1 MKIFLISFVII
12 ECLILVLLTVLK
24 KWTKKAF
31 IIVSAFTV
39 LSCMGLGIASY
50 QSQTISES
58 VDQRGQLYIATRLIE
73 ENYFGESLEALSD
86 VSDDTCLDW
95 NSHIIRA
102 LSYNLNEAYQT
113 AEVYLNFGN
122 DNVLGEQEQ
131 LILDASIENREVG
144 SDERD
149 NITASTLSLIN
160 ATESEMRQWE
170 AEMKVR
176 FMGFHL
182 SDEEK
187 EDLSSDI
194 ALLRLAVSEKRFED
208 AYNAL
213 ASDTEIGVR
222 DTVILSNM
230 YVRNYNHRVMSDTD
244 NEYAQLWNKA
254 AKLQSEL
261 NVASL
266 SLPKEEDNGDSEG
279 DDTDNGIKDEYQLLE
294 AKYSLALTELNQESI
309 KRAINYLNSVD
320 AEYSNYQLGYELQLA
335 RLYFMSNQYDKSKE
349 YIYQIFTSDSLSD
362 SMWLGKE
369 IETFK
374 DAYINYISNPTGN
387 EYSILFDKLMMSL
400 YQSVFD
406 DENFSSFKEFV
417 IAYLREIF
425 GGIVIRRV
433 NISNYPQ
440 ITAEVSVSRSDINV
454 DSNLILLTDTLET
467 IQNFSI
473 ETIEVN
479 DLSLSIVLDISGS
492 MQGNKITDSKN
503 AIRDCVSQLG
513 DDVSASFVTFSN
525 SANLECALTDSK
537 YLIMNLVEATE
548 SDGGGTYI
556 SSGLSTAIDA
566 LRGSSGS
573 RIIILLSDGEDFDE
587 SKALMDGILTEAV
600 ANNISIYTIGL
611 QGCEEE
617 YLQMIATRT
626 GGQFIMVTNVAELDR
641 TYQEI
646 QNAMRNNYLITYSVS
661 DEQNSRSI
669 KIKDTGSYAESRKEY
684 LLSDSAD
691 DSYIYENGLQE
702 AGYYKQIGGTDLGR

>member
-1 MKIFLISFVII
+1 MKIFLILFVII
-12 ECLILVLLTVLK
+12 ECLILILLTVLK
-24 KWTKKAF
+24 KWTKKVF

-39 LSCMGLGIASY
+39 LSCLGLGIASY
-50 QSQTISES
+50 QSQTTSES

-73 ENYFGESLEALSD
+73 EDYLGESLEALSGVTDD
-86 VSDDTCLDW
+86 VCLDL
-95 NSHIIRA
+95 NSRIIRA

-113 AEVYLNFGN
+113 AETYLNSGN
-122 DNVLGEQEQ
+122 NNVLGEQEQ

-149 NITASTLSLIN
+149 NIIVSTLSLIN
-160 ATESEMRQWE
+160 ATESEMQQWE

-187 EDLSSDI
+187 EDLSGDI

-208 AYNAL
+208 AYNTL
-213 ASDTEIGVR
+213 ANDTEIGVR
-222 DTVILSNM
+222 DAVILSNM

-244 NEYAQLWNKA
+244 DEYAQLWNNA

-266 SLPKEEDNGDSEG
+266 SLLKEENNDDSEG
-279 DDTDNGIKDEYQLLE
+279 DDTDNEIKDEYQLLE

-320 AEYSNYQLGYELQLA
+320 AENSEYQLGYELQLA

-374 DAYINYISNPTGN
+374 DAYINYISNSTSN
-387 EYSILFDKLMMSL
+387 EYSILFDKLMMSV

-417 IAYLREIF
+417 MAYLREIF

-433 NISNYPQ
+433 NISNHPQ
-440 ITAEVSVSRSDINV
+440 ITAEISVSRSDINV
-454 DSNLILLTDTLET
+454 DSNSILITDTLET
-467 IQNFSI
+467 IQNFSV

-492 MQGNKITDSKN
+492 MQGNNITDSKN
-503 AIRDCVSQLG
+503 AIRDCISQLG

-537 YLIMNLVEATE
+537 YLIMNLVEATD

-566 LRGSSGS
+566 LSGSSGS
-573 RIIILLSDGEDFDE
+573 RVIILLSDGADFDE
-587 SKALMDGILTEAV
+587 SKALMDGVLTEAI

-646 QNAMRNNYLITYSVS
+646 QNAMMNNYLITYSVS
-661 DEQNSRSI
+661 DEQDSRSI
-669 KIKDTGSYAESRKEY
+669 KIKDTGSYAEARKEY
-684 LLSDSAD
+684 LLSGGAD

>member
-12 ECLILVLLTVLK
+12 ECLILVLLTMLK
-24 KWTKKAF
+24 KWTKKTF
-31 IIVSAFTV
+31 IVVSVFTV
-39 LSCMGLGIASY
+39 LSCFGLGIASY
-50 QSQTISES
+50 QSQITSEF

-73 ENYFGESLEALSD
+73 EDYFGEALEALSD
-86 VSDDTCLDW
+86 VSDDTCLDL
-95 NSHIIRA
+95 NSRIIRA

-113 AEVYLNFGN
+113 AETYLNSRN
-122 DNVLGEQEQ
+122 DNMLGEQEQ
-131 LILDASIENREVG
+131 LILDASIEKREVD

-149 NITASTLSLIN
+149 NITVSTLSLIN

-182 SDEEK
+182 NDEEK
-187 EDLSSDI
+187 KDLSSDI

-208 AYNAL
+208 AYNTL
-213 ASDTEIGVR
+213 ARDAEIGIR
-222 DTVILSNM
+222 DAVILSNM

-244 NEYAQLWNKA
+244 NEYAQLWNNA

-266 SLPKEEDNGDSEG
+266 SLPKEGDNSDSED
-279 DDTDNGIKDEYQLLE
+279 DDTDNEIKDEYQLLE
-294 AKYSLALTELNQESI
+294 AKYSLALIELNQESI
-309 KRAINYLNSVD
+309 KRAINYLDSVD
-320 AEYSNYQLGYELQLA
+320 AENSGYQLGYELQLA

-349 YIYQIFTSDSLSD
+349 YIYQIFTSDLLSD

-374 DAYINYISNPTGN
+374 DAYINYISNSTSN

-417 IAYLREIF
+417 MAYLREIF
-425 GGIVIRRV
+425 GGIVVRRV
-433 NISNYPQ
+433 NIPNYPQ
-440 ITAEVSVSRSDINV
+440 ITAEISVSHSDINV
-454 DSNLILLTDTLET
+454 DSNSILLTDTLEA

-492 MQGNKITDSKN
+492 MQGNNITDSKN
-503 AIRDCVSQLG
+503 AIRNCISQLG

-537 YLIMNLVEATE
+537 YLIMNLVEATD

-566 LRGSSGS
+566 LSGSSGS
-573 RIIILLSDGEDFDE
+573 RVIILLSDGADFDE
-587 SKALMDGILTEAV
+587 SKALMDGVLTEAV
-600 ANNISIYTIGL
+600 TNNVSIYTIGL

-646 QNAMRNNYLITYSVS
+646 QNAMMNNYLITYSVS

-669 KIKDTGSYAESRKEY
+669 KIKDAGSYAEARKEY
-684 LLSDSAD
+684 LLSGGTD
-691 DSYIYENGLQE
+691 DLYIYENGLQE

>member
-39 LSCMGLGIASY
+39 LSCVGLGIASC
-50 QSQTISES
+50 QSQTTSES
-58 VDQRGQLYIATRLIE
+58 VDQRGQLYIATRLVE
-73 ENYFGESLEALSD
+73 EDYFGEALEALSD
-86 VSDDTCLDW
+86 VSDDTCLDL
-95 NSHIIRA
+95 NSRIIRA

-113 AEVYLNFGN
+113 AETYLKSGN

-131 LILDASIENREVG
+131 LILDASIENREVD

-182 SDEEK
+182 NDEEK
-187 EDLSSDI
+187 KDLSSDI

-208 AYNAL
+208 AYNTL
-213 ASDTEIGVR
+213 ANDTEIGIR
-222 DTVILSNM
+222 DAVILSNM
-230 YVRNYNHRVMSDTD
+230 YVRNYNHRVMSDID
-244 NEYAQLWNKA
+244 NEYAQLWNNA

-266 SLPKEEDNGDSEG
+266 SLPEEGDNGDSEY
-279 DDTDNGIKDEYQLLE
+279 DDTDNEIKDEYQLLE
-294 AKYSLALTELNQESI
+294 AKYSLALIELNQESI

-320 AEYSNYQLGYELQLA
+320 AENSEYQLGYELQLA

-374 DAYINYISNPTGN
+374 DAYINYISNSTSN

-406 DENFSSFKEFV
+406 DENFSSFKEFMM
-417 IAYLREIF
+417 AYLREIF

-440 ITAEVSVSRSDINV
+440 ITAEISVSRSDINV
-454 DSNLILLTDTLET
+454 DSNSILLTDTLEA
-467 IQNFSI
+467 IQNFSV
-473 ETIEVN
+473 ETIEVS

-503 AIRDCVSQLG
+503 AIRDCISQLG
-513 DDVSASFVTFSN
+513 DNVSASFVTFSN

-537 YLIMNLVEATE
+537 YLLMNLVEATD
-548 SDGGGTYI
+548 SDGGGTYT
-556 SSGLSTAIDA
+556 SSGLSTAINS
-566 LRGSSGS
+566 LKGSSGS
-573 RIIILLSDGEDFDE
+573 RVIILLSDGEDFDE
-587 SKALMDGILTEAV
+587 SKALMDGVLTEAA

-646 QNAMRNNYLITYSVS
+646 QNAMMNNYLITYSVS
-661 DEQNSRSI
+661 GEQNSRSI
-669 KIKDTGSYAESRKEY
+669 KIKDTGSYAEARKEY
-684 LLSDSAD
+684 LLSGGAD
-691 DSYIYENGLQE
+691 DSHIYENGLQE
-702 AGYYKQIGGTDLGR
+702 AEYYKQIGGTDLGR

>member
-12 ECLILVLLTVLK
+12 ECLILVLLTMLK
-24 KWTKKAF
+24 KWTKKTF
-31 IIVSAFTV
+31 IVVSVFTV
-39 LSCMGLGIASY
+39 LSCFGLGIASY
-50 QSQTISES
+50 QSQITSEF

-73 ENYFGESLEALSD
+73 EDYFGEALEALSD
-86 VSDDTCLDW
+86 VSDDTCLDL
-95 NSHIIRA
+95 NSRIIRA

-113 AEVYLNFGN
+113 AETYLNSRN
-122 DNVLGEQEQ
+122 DNMLGEQEQ
-131 LILDASIENREVG
+131 LILDASIEKREVD

-149 NITASTLSLIN
+149 NITVSTLSLIN

-182 SDEEK
+182 NDEEK
-187 EDLSSDI
+187 KDLSSDI

-208 AYNAL
+208 AYNTL
-213 ASDTEIGVR
+213 ARDAEIGIR
-222 DTVILSNM
+222 DAVILSNM

-244 NEYAQLWNKA
+244 NEYAQLWNNA

-266 SLPKEEDNGDSEG
+266 SLPKEGDNSDSED
-279 DDTDNGIKDEYQLLE
+279 DDTDNEIKDEYQLLE
-294 AKYSLALTELNQESI
+294 AKYSLALIELNQESI
-309 KRAINYLNSVD
+309 KRAINYLDSVD
-320 AEYSNYQLGYELQLA
+320 AENSGYQLGYELQLA

-349 YIYQIFTSDSLSD
+349 YIYQIFTSDLLSD

-374 DAYINYISNPTGN
+374 DAYINYISNSTSN

-417 IAYLREIF
+417 MAYLREIF
-425 GGIVIRRV
+425 GGIVVRRV

-440 ITAEVSVSRSDINV
+440 ITAEISVSHSDINV
-454 DSNLILLTDTLET
+454 DSNSILLTDTLEA

-492 MQGNKITDSKN
+492 MQGNNITDSKN
-503 AIRDCVSQLG
+503 AIRNCISQLG

-537 YLIMNLVEATE
+537 YLIMNLVEATD

-566 LRGSSGS
+566 LSGSSGS
-573 RIIILLSDGEDFDE
+573 RVIILLSDGADFDE
-587 SKALMDGILTEAV
+587 SKALMDGVLTEAV
-600 ANNISIYTIGL
+600 TNNVSIYTIGL

-646 QNAMRNNYLITYSVS
+646 QNAMMNNYLITYSVS

-669 KIKDTGSYAESRKEY
+669 KIKDAGSYAEARKEY
-684 LLSDSAD
+684 LLSGGTD
-691 DSYIYENGLQE
+691 DLYIYENGLQE

>member
-12 ECLILVLLTVLK
+12 ECLLLVLLTVLK

-31 IIVSAFTV
+31 IVVSAFTV
-39 LSCMGLGIASY
+39 FSCLGLGIASY
-50 QSQTISES
+50 QSQTTSES

-73 ENYFGESLEALSD
+73 EDYFGESLEALSG
-86 VSDDTCLDW
+86 VSDDACLEL
-95 NSHIIRA
+95 NSRIIRA

-113 AEVYLNFGN
+113 VETYLNSGN

-131 LILDASIENREVG
+131 LILDASIENREVD

-149 NITASTLSLIN
+149 DITASTLSLIN

-187 EDLSSDI
+187 VNLSSDI

-208 AYNAL
+208 AYNTL

-222 DTVILSNM
+222 NAIILSNM
-230 YVRNYNHRVMSDTD
+230 YVRNYNHRIMADTD
-244 NEYAQLWNKA
+244 NEYAQLWNEA

-261 NVASL
+261 NVASI
-266 SLPKEEDNGDSEG
+266 SLPKEENDGDSEG
-279 DDTDNGIKDEYQLLE
+279 DDTDNEIKDEYQLLA

-320 AEYSNYQLGYELQLA
+320 AENSECQFGYELQLA

-369 IETFK
+369 IEIFK
-374 DAYINYISNPTGN
+374 DAYINYISNSTSN

-406 DENFSSFKEFV
+406 DEDFSSFKEFV
-417 IAYLREIF
+417 MSYLREIF
-425 GGIVIRRV
+425 GGLVIRRV

-440 ITAEVSVSRSDINV
+440 ITAEISVLRSDINV
-454 DSNLILLTDTLET
+454 DSSSILLTDTFET
-467 IQNFSI
+467 IQDFSV

-492 MQGNKITDSKN
+492 MQGNKIADSKN
-503 AIRDCVSQLG
+503 AIRDCISKLG

-537 YLIMNLVEATE
+537 YLIMNLVEATD

-556 SSGLSTAIDA
+556 SSGLSTAVDS

-573 RIIILLSDGEDFDE
+573 RVIILLSDGADFDE
-587 SKALMDGILTEAV
+587 SKALMDGVLTEAI

-611 QGCEEE
+611 EGCEEE

-646 QNAMRNNYLITYSVS
+646 QNAMMNNYLITYSVS
-661 DEQNSRSI
+661 DEQNARSI
-669 KIKDTGSYAESRKEY
+669 KIKDNGSYVEARKEY
-684 LLSDSAD
+684 LLSGGAD
-691 DSYIYENGLQE
+691 DSYIYKNGLQE
-702 AGYYKQIGGTDLGR
+702 AGYYKQTGGTDMGR

>member
-39 LSCMGLGIASY
+39 LSCLGLGIASC
-50 QSQTISES
+50 QSQTTSES
-58 VDQRGQLYIATRLIE
+58 VDQRGQLYIATRLVE
-73 ENYFGESLEALSD
+73 EDYFGEALEALSD
-86 VSDDTCLDW
+86 VSDDTCLDL
-95 NSHIIRA
+95 NSRIIRA

-113 AEVYLNFGN
+113 AETYLKSGN

-131 LILDASIENREVG
+131 LILDASIENREVD

-182 SDEEK
+182 NDEEK
-187 EDLSSDI
+187 KDLSSDI

-208 AYNAL
+208 AYNTL
-213 ASDTEIGVR
+213 ANDTEIGIR
-222 DTVILSNM
+222 DAVILSNM
-230 YVRNYNHRVMSDTD
+230 YVRNYNHRVMSDID
-244 NEYAQLWNKA
+244 NEYAQLWNNA

-266 SLPKEEDNGDSEG
+266 SLPEEGDNGDSEY
-279 DDTDNGIKDEYQLLE
+279 DDTDNEIKDEYQLLE
-294 AKYSLALTELNQESI
+294 AKYSLALIELNQESI

-320 AEYSNYQLGYELQLA
+320 AENSEYQLGYELQLA

-374 DAYINYISNPTGN
+374 DAYINYISNSTSN

-406 DENFSSFKEFV
+406 DENFSSFKEFMM
-417 IAYLREIF
+417 AYLREIF

-440 ITAEVSVSRSDINV
+440 ITAEISVSRSDINV
-454 DSNLILLTDTLET
+454 DSNSILLTDTLEA
-467 IQNFSI
+467 IQNFSV
-473 ETIEVN
+473 ETIEVS

-503 AIRDCVSQLG
+503 AIRDCISQLG
-513 DDVSASFVTFSN
+513 DNVSASFVTFSN

-537 YLIMNLVEATE
+537 YLLMNLVEATD
-548 SDGGGTYI
+548 SDGGGTYT
-556 SSGLSTAIDA
+556 SSGLSTAINS
-566 LRGSSGS
+566 LKGSSGS
-573 RIIILLSDGEDFDE
+573 RVIILLSDGEDFDE
-587 SKALMDGILTEAV
+587 SKALMDGVLTEAA

-646 QNAMRNNYLITYSVS
+646 QNAMMNNYLITYSVS
-661 DEQNSRSI
+661 GEQNSRSI
-669 KIKDTGSYAESRKEY
+669 KIKDTGSYAEARKEY
-684 LLSDSAD
+684 LLSGGAD
-691 DSYIYENGLQE
+691 DSHIYENGLQE
-702 AGYYKQIGGTDLGR
+702 AEYYKQIGGTDLGR

>member
-1 MKIFLISFVII
+1 M
-12 ECLILVLLTVLK
+12 LK
-24 KWTKKAF
+24 KWTKKTF
-31 IIVSAFTV
+31 IVVSVFTV
-39 LSCMGLGIASY
+39 LSCFGLGIASY
-50 QSQTISES
+50 QSQITSEF

-73 ENYFGESLEALSD
+73 EDYFGEALEALSD
-86 VSDDTCLDW
+86 VSDDTCLDL
-95 NSHIIRA
+95 NSRIIRA

-113 AEVYLNFGN
+113 AETYLNSRN
-122 DNVLGEQEQ
+122 DNMLGEQEQ
-131 LILDASIENREVG
+131 LILDASIEKREVD

-149 NITASTLSLIN
+149 NITVSTLSLIN

-182 SDEEK
+182 NDEEK
-187 EDLSSDI
+187 KDLSSDI

-208 AYNAL
+208 AYNTL
-213 ASDTEIGVR
+213 ARDAEIGIR
-222 DTVILSNM
+222 DAVILSNM

-244 NEYAQLWNKA
+244 NEYAQLWNNA

-266 SLPKEEDNGDSEG
+266 SLPKEGDNSDSED
-279 DDTDNGIKDEYQLLE
+279 DDTDNEIKDEYQLLE
-294 AKYSLALTELNQESI
+294 AKYSLALIELNQESI
-309 KRAINYLNSVD
+309 KRAINYLDSVD
-320 AEYSNYQLGYELQLA
+320 AENSGYQLGYELQLA

-349 YIYQIFTSDSLSD
+349 YIYQIFTSDLLSD

-374 DAYINYISNPTGN
+374 DAYINYISNSTSN

-417 IAYLREIF
+417 MAYLREIF
-425 GGIVIRRV
+425 GGIVVRRV

-440 ITAEVSVSRSDINV
+440 ITAEISVSHSDINV
-454 DSNLILLTDTLET
+454 DSNSILLTDTLEA

-492 MQGNKITDSKN
+492 MQGNNITDSKN
-503 AIRDCVSQLG
+503 AIRNCISQLG

-537 YLIMNLVEATE
+537 YLIMNLVEATD

-566 LRGSSGS
+566 LSGSSGS
-573 RIIILLSDGEDFDE
+573 RVIILLSDGADFDE
-587 SKALMDGILTEAV
+587 SKALMDGVLTEAV
-600 ANNISIYTIGL
+600 TNNVSIYTIGL

-646 QNAMRNNYLITYSVS
+646 QNAMMNNYLITYSVS

-669 KIKDTGSYAESRKEY
+669 KIKDAGSYAEARKEY
-684 LLSDSAD
+684 LLSGGTD
-691 DSYIYENGLQE
+691 DLYIYENGLQE

>member
-12 ECLILVLLTVLK
+12 ECLILVLLTMLK
-24 KWTKKAF
+24 KWTKKTF
-31 IIVSAFTV
+31 IVVSVFTV
-39 LSCMGLGIASY
+39 LSCFGLGIASY
-50 QSQTISES
+50 QSQITSEF

-73 ENYFGESLEALSD
+73 EDYFGEALEALSD
-86 VSDDTCLDW
+86 VSDDTCLDL
-95 NSHIIRA
+95 NSRIIRA

-113 AEVYLNFGN
+113 AETYLNSRN
-122 DNVLGEQEQ
+122 DNMLGEQEQ
-131 LILDASIENREVG
+131 LILDASIEKREVD

-149 NITASTLSLIN
+149 NITVSTLSLIN

-182 SDEEK
+182 NDEEK
-187 EDLSSDI
+187 KDLSSDI

-208 AYNAL
+208 AYNTL
-213 ASDTEIGVR
+213 ARDAEIGIR
-222 DTVILSNM
+222 DAVILSNM

-244 NEYAQLWNKA
+244 NEYAQLWNNA

-266 SLPKEEDNGDSEG
+266 SLPKEGDNSDSED
-279 DDTDNGIKDEYQLLE
+279 DDTDNEIKDEYQLLE
-294 AKYSLALTELNQESI
+294 AKYSLALIELNQESI
-309 KRAINYLNSVD
+309 KRAINYLDSVD
-320 AEYSNYQLGYELQLA
+320 AENSGYQLGYELQLA

-349 YIYQIFTSDSLSD
+349 YIYQIFTSDLLSD

-374 DAYINYISNPTGN
+374 DAYINYISNSTSN

-417 IAYLREIF
+417 MAYLREIF
-425 GGIVIRRV
+425 GGMVVRRV

-440 ITAEVSVSRSDINV
+440 ITAEISVSHSDINV
-454 DSNLILLTDTLET
+454 DSNSILLTDTLEA

-492 MQGNKITDSKN
+492 MQGNNITDSKN
-503 AIRDCVSQLG
+503 AIRNCISQLG

-537 YLIMNLVEATE
+537 YLIMNLVEATD

-566 LRGSSGS
+566 LSGSSGS
-573 RIIILLSDGEDFDE
+573 RVIILLSDGADFDE
-587 SKALMDGILTEAV
+587 SKALMDGVLTEAV
-600 ANNISIYTIGL
+600 TNNVSIYTIGL

-646 QNAMRNNYLITYSVS
+646 QNAMMNNYLITYSVS

-669 KIKDTGSYAESRKEY
+669 KIKDAGSYAEARKEY
-684 LLSDSAD
+684 LLSGGTD
-691 DSYIYENGLQE
+691 DLYIYENGLQE

>member
-12 ECLILVLLTVLK
+12 ECLLLVLLTVLK

-31 IIVSAFTV
+31 IVVSAFTV
-39 LSCMGLGIASY
+39 ISCLGLGIASY
-50 QSQTISES
+50 QFQTTSES

-73 ENYFGESLEALSD
+73 EDYLGESLEALSG
-86 VSDDTCLDW
+86 VSDDACLEL
-95 NSHIIRA
+95 NSRIIRA

-113 AEVYLNFGN
+113 VETYINSGN

-131 LILDASIENREVG
+131 LILDASIENREVN

-149 NITASTLSLIN
+149 DITASTLSLIN

-187 EDLSSDI
+187 ENLSSDI

-208 AYNAL
+208 AYNTL

-222 DTVILSNM
+222 NAIILSNM
-230 YVRNYNHRVMSDTD
+230 YVRNYNHRIMSDTD
-244 NEYAQLWNKA
+244 NEYAQLWNEA

-266 SLPKEEDNGDSEG
+266 SLPKEENDGDSEG
-279 DDTDNGIKDEYQLLE
+279 DDTDNEIKDEYQLLA
-294 AKYSLALTELNQESI
+294 AKYSLALTELNLESI

-320 AEYSNYQLGYELQLA
+320 AENSECQFGYELQLA

-349 YIYQIFTSDSLSD
+349 YIYQIFTSDLLSD

-369 IETFK
+369 IEIFK
-374 DAYINYISNPTGN
+374 DAYINYISNSTSN

-406 DENFSSFKEFV
+406 DEDFSSFKEFV
-417 IAYLREIF
+417 MSYLREIF
-425 GGIVIRRV
+425 GGLVIRRV

-440 ITAEVSVSRSDINV
+440 ITAELSVLRSDINV
-454 DSNLILLTDTLET
+454 DSSSILLTDTFET
-467 IQNFSI
+467 IQDFSV

-492 MQGNKITDSKN
+492 MQGNKIADSKN
-503 AIRDCVSQLG
+503 AIRDCISKLG

-537 YLIMNLVEATE
+537 YLIMNLVEATD

-556 SSGLSTAIDA
+556 SSGLSTAVDS

-573 RIIILLSDGEDFDE
+573 RVIILLSDGADFDE
-587 SKALMDGILTEAV
+587 SKALMDGVLTEAI

-611 QGCEEE
+611 EGCEEE

-646 QNAMRNNYLITYSVS
+646 QNAMMNNYLITYSVNN
-661 DEQNSRSI
+661 EQNSRSI
-669 KIKDTGSYAESRKEY
+669 KIKDNGSYVEARKEY
-684 LLSDSAD
+684 LLSGGAD

-702 AGYYKQIGGTDLGR
+702 AGYYKQTGGTDMGR

>member
-12 ECLILVLLTVLK
+12 ECLILVLLTMLK
-24 KWTKKAF
+24 KWTKKTF
-31 IIVSAFTV
+31 IVVSVFTV
-39 LSCMGLGIASY
+39 LSCFGLGIASY
-50 QSQTISES
+50 QSQITSEF

-73 ENYFGESLEALSD
+73 EDYFGEALEALSD
-86 VSDDTCLDW
+86 VSDDTCLDL
-95 NSHIIRA
+95 NSRIIRA

-113 AEVYLNFGN
+113 AETYLNSRN
-122 DNVLGEQEQ
+122 DNMLGEQEQ
-131 LILDASIENREVG
+131 LILDASIEKREVD

-149 NITASTLSLIN
+149 NITVSTLSLIN

-182 SDEEK
+182 NDEEK
-187 EDLSSDI
+187 KDLSSDI

-208 AYNAL
+208 AYNTL
-213 ASDTEIGVR
+213 ARDAEIGIR
-222 DTVILSNM
+222 DAVILSNM

-244 NEYAQLWNKA
+244 NEYAQLWNNA

-266 SLPKEEDNGDSEG
+266 SLPKEGDNSDSED
-279 DDTDNGIKDEYQLLE
+279 DDTDNEIKDEYQLLE
-294 AKYSLALTELNQESI
+294 AKYSLALIELNQESI
-309 KRAINYLNSVD
+309 KRAINYLDSVD
-320 AEYSNYQLGYELQLA
+320 AENSGYQLGYELQLA

-349 YIYQIFTSDSLSD
+349 YIYQIFTSDLLSD

-374 DAYINYISNPTGN
+374 DAYINYISNSTSN

-406 DENFSSFKEFV
+406 DENFSSSKEFV
-417 IAYLREIF
+417 MAYLREIF
-425 GGIVIRRV
+425 GGIVVRRV

-440 ITAEVSVSRSDINV
+440 ITAEISVSHSDINV
-454 DSNLILLTDTLET
+454 DSNSILLTDTLEA

-492 MQGNKITDSKN
+492 MQGNNITDSKN
-503 AIRDCVSQLG
+503 AIRNCISQLG

-537 YLIMNLVEATE
+537 YLIMNLVEATD

-566 LRGSSGS
+566 LSGSSGS
-573 RIIILLSDGEDFDE
+573 RVIILLSDGADFDE
-587 SKALMDGILTEAV
+587 SKALMDGVLTEAV
-600 ANNISIYTIGL
+600 TNNVSIYTIGL

-646 QNAMRNNYLITYSVS
+646 QNAMMNNYLITYSVS

-669 KIKDTGSYAESRKEY
+669 KIKDAGSYAEARKEY
-684 LLSDSAD
+684 LLSGGTD
-691 DSYIYENGLQE
+691 DLYIYENGLQE

>member
-12 ECLILVLLTVLK
+12 ECLILVLLTVQK

-39 LSCMGLGIASY
+39 LSCLGLGIASY
-50 QSQTISES
+50 QSQKISES

-73 ENYFGESLEALSD
+73 ENYFGESLEALSE
-86 VSDDTCLDW
+86 VPDDICLDL
-95 NSHIIRA
+95 NSRIIRA

-113 AEVYLNFGN
+113 AETYLNSGN

-131 LILDASIENREVG
+131 LILDASIENREVD

-149 NITASTLSLIN
+149 NITTSTLSLIN

-208 AYNAL
+208 AYNTL
-213 ASDTEIGVR
+213 ASDTEIGIR
-222 DTVILSNM
+222 DAVILSNM

-244 NEYAQLWNKA
+244 NDYAQLWNNA

-266 SLPKEEDNGDSEG
+266 SLPKEGDNGDSEG
-279 DDTDNGIKDEYQLLE
+279 DDKDNEIKDEYQLLE
-294 AKYSLALTELNQESI
+294 ARYSLALIELNQESI
-309 KRAINYLNSVD
+309 KRAINYLNSID
-320 AEYSNYQLGYELQLA
+320 AENSEYQLGYKLQLA

-362 SMWLGKE
+362 SVWLGKE
-369 IETFK
+369 IDTFK
-374 DAYINYISNPTGN
+374 DAYINYISNSTSN

-417 IAYLREIF
+417 MAYLREIF

-433 NISNYPQ
+433 NISNYPR
-440 ITAEVSVSRSDINV
+440 ITAEISVSRSDIDV
-454 DSNLILLTDTLET
+454 DSNSILLTDTLET
-467 IQNFSI
+467 IQNFSV

-479 DLSLSIVLDISGS
+479 ELSLSIVLDISGS

-503 AIRDCVSQLG
+503 AIRDCISQLG
-513 DDVSASFVTFSN
+513 DEVSASFVTFSN
-525 SANLECALTDSK
+525 SANLECVLTDSK
-537 YLIMNLVEATE
+537 FLIMNLVEAAD
-548 SDGGGTYI
+548 SDEGGTYI
-556 SSGLSTAIDA
+556 SSGLSTAIDS
-566 LRGSSGS
+566 LRGSNGS
-573 RIIILLSDGEDFDE
+573 RVIILLSDGVDFDE
-587 SKALMDGILTEAV
+587 SKALMDSVLTKAV
-600 ANNISIYTIGL
+600 ANNISVYTIGL

-646 QNAMRNNYLITYSVS
+646 QNAMMNNYLITYSVS
-661 DEQNSRSI
+661 DEQSSRAI
-669 KIKDTGSYAESRKEY
+669 KIKDTGSYAEARKEY
-684 LLSDSAD
+684 LLSGGTD

-702 AGYYKQIGGTDLGR
+702 AEYYKQIGGTDLGR

>member
-39 LSCMGLGIASY
+39 LSCLGLGIASY
-50 QSQTISES
+50 QSQTIFES

-73 ENYFGESLEALSD
+73 EDYFGESLEALSD

-113 AEVYLNFGN
+113 AEVYINSGN

-187 EDLSSDI
+187 ENLSSDI

-208 AYNAL
+208 AYNTL

-222 DTVILSNM
+222 DAVILSNM
-230 YVRNYNHRVMSDTD
+230 YVKNYNHRVMSDTD
-244 NEYAQLWNKA
+244 NEYAQLWNNA

-266 SLPKEEDNGDSEG
+266 LLSKEEDNGDSEG

-320 AEYSNYQLGYELQLA
+320 AENSKYQLGYELQLA

-374 DAYINYISNPTGN
+374 DAYINYISNPTSN

-417 IAYLREIF
+417 MAYLREIF

-440 ITAEVSVSRSDINV
+440 ITAEISVSRSDINV
-454 DSNLILLTDTLET
+454 DSKSILLTDTLKA
-467 IQNFSI
+467 IQNFSV

-479 DLSLSIVLDISGS
+479 NLSLSIVLDISGS
-492 MQGNKITDSKN
+492 MQGNKIVDSKN
-503 AIRDCVSQLG
+503 AIRDCISQLG

-537 YLIMNLVEATE
+537 YLIMNLVDATD

-573 RIIILLSDGEDFDE
+573 RVIILLSDGEDFDE
-587 SKALMDGILTEAV
+587 SKALIDGVLTEAV
-600 ANNISIYTIGL
+600 INNISIYTIGL
-611 QGCEEE
+611 QGCEEG

-646 QNAMRNNYLITYSVS
+646 QNAMMNNYLITYSVS
-661 DEQNSRSI
+661 DKQNSRSI

-684 LLSDSAD
+684 LLSDGVD

>member
-1 MKIFLISFVII
+1 MKIFSISFVII

-39 LSCMGLGIASY
+39 LSCLGLGIASC
-50 QSQTISES
+50 QSQTTSES
-58 VDQRGQLYIATRLIE
+58 VDQRGQLYIATRLVE
-73 ENYFGESLEALSD
+73 EDYFGEALEALSD
-86 VSDDTCLDW
+86 VSDDTCLDL
-95 NSHIIRA
+95 NSRIIRA

-113 AEVYLNFGN
+113 AETYLKSGN

-131 LILDASIENREVG
+131 LILDASIENREVD

-182 SDEEK
+182 NDEEK
-187 EDLSSDI
+187 KDLSSDI

-208 AYNAL
+208 AYNTL
-213 ASDTEIGVR
+213 ANDTEIGIR
-222 DTVILSNM
+222 DAVILSNM
-230 YVRNYNHRVMSDTD
+230 YVRNYNHRVMSDID
-244 NEYAQLWNKA
+244 NEYAQLWNNA

-266 SLPKEEDNGDSEG
+266 SLPEEGDNGDSEY
-279 DDTDNGIKDEYQLLE
+279 DDTDNEIKDEYQLLE
-294 AKYSLALTELNQESI
+294 AKYSLALIELNQESI

-320 AEYSNYQLGYELQLA
+320 AENSEYQLGYELQLA

-374 DAYINYISNPTGN
+374 DAYINYISNSTSN

-406 DENFSSFKEFV
+406 DENFSSFKEFMM
-417 IAYLREIF
+417 AYLREIF

-440 ITAEVSVSRSDINV
+440 ITAEISVSRSDINV
-454 DSNLILLTDTLET
+454 DSNSILLTDTLEA
-467 IQNFSI
+467 IQNFSV
-473 ETIEVN
+473 ETIEVS

-503 AIRDCVSQLG
+503 AIRDCISQLG
-513 DDVSASFVTFSN
+513 DNVSASFVTFSN

-537 YLIMNLVEATE
+537 YLLMNLVEATD
-548 SDGGGTYI
+548 SDGGGTYT
-556 SSGLSTAIDA
+556 SSGLSTAINS
-566 LRGSSGS
+566 LKGSSGS
-573 RIIILLSDGEDFDE
+573 RVIILLSDGEDFDE
-587 SKALMDGILTEAV
+587 SKALMDGVLTEAA

-646 QNAMRNNYLITYSVS
+646 QNAMMNNYLITYSVS
-661 DEQNSRSI
+661 GEQNSRSI
-669 KIKDTGSYAESRKEY
+669 KIKDTGSYAEARKEY
-684 LLSDSAD
+684 LLSGGAD
-691 DSYIYENGLQE
+691 DSHIYENGLQE
-702 AGYYKQIGGTDLGR
+702 AEYYKQIGGTDLGR

>member
-39 LSCMGLGIASY
+39 LSCLGLGIASC
-50 QSQTISES
+50 QSQTTSES
-58 VDQRGQLYIATRLIE
+58 VDQRGQLYIATRLVE
-73 ENYFGESLEALSD
+73 EDYFGEALEALSD
-86 VSDDTCLDW
+86 VSDDTCLDL
-95 NSHIIRA
+95 NSRIIRA

-113 AEVYLNFGN
+113 AETYLKSGN

-131 LILDASIENREVG
+131 LILDASIENREVD

-182 SDEEK
+182 NDEEK
-187 EDLSSDI
+187 KDLSSDI

-208 AYNAL
+208 AYNTL
-213 ASDTEIGVR
+213 ANDTEIGIR
-222 DTVILSNM
+222 DAVILSNM
-230 YVRNYNHRVMSDTD
+230 YVRNYNHRVMSDID
-244 NEYAQLWNKA
+244 NEYAQLWNNA

-266 SLPKEEDNGDSEG
+266 SLPEEGDNGDSEY
-279 DDTDNGIKDEYQLLE
+279 DDTDNEIKDEYQLLE
-294 AKYSLALTELNQESI
+294 AKYSLALIELNQESI

-320 AEYSNYQLGYELQLA
+320 AENSEYQLGYELQLA

-374 DAYINYISNPTGN
+374 DAYINYTSN

-406 DENFSSFKEFV
+406 DENFSSFKEFMM
-417 IAYLREIF
+417 AYLREIF

-440 ITAEVSVSRSDINV
+440 ITAEISVSRSDINV
-454 DSNLILLTDTLET
+454 DSNSILLTDTLEA
-467 IQNFSI
+467 IQNFSV
-473 ETIEVN
+473 ETIEVS

-503 AIRDCVSQLG
+503 AIRDCISQLG
-513 DDVSASFVTFSN
+513 DNVSASFVTFSN

-537 YLIMNLVEATE
+537 YLLMNLVEATD
-548 SDGGGTYI
+548 SDGGGTYT
-556 SSGLSTAIDA
+556 SSGLSTAINS
-566 LRGSSGS
+566 LKGSSGS
-573 RIIILLSDGEDFDE
+573 RVIILLSDGEDFDE
-587 SKALMDGILTEAV
+587 SKALMDGVLTEAA

-646 QNAMRNNYLITYSVS
+646 QNAMMNNYLITYSVS
-661 DEQNSRSI
+661 GEQNSRSI
-669 KIKDTGSYAESRKEY
+669 KIKDTGSYAEARKEY
-684 LLSDSAD
+684 LLSGGAD
-691 DSYIYENGLQE
+691 DSHIYENGLQE
-702 AGYYKQIGGTDLGR
+702 AEYYKQIGGTDLGR

>member
-12 ECLILVLLTVLK
+12 ECLILVLLTVQK

-39 LSCMGLGIASY
+39 LSCLGLGIASY
-50 QSQTISES
+50 QLQTTSES
-58 VDQRGQLYIATRLIE
+58 VDQREQLYIATRLIE
-73 ENYFGESLEALSD
+73 EDYFGESLEALSD
-86 VSDDTCLDW
+86 VSDDTCLDL
-95 NSHIIRA
+95 NSRIIRA

-113 AEVYLNFGN
+113 AEIYLNSGN

-131 LILDASIENREVG
+131 LILDASIENREVD

-208 AYNAL
+208 AYNKVV
-213 ASDTEIGVR
+213 SDTEIGVR
-222 DTVILSNM
+222 DAVILSNM
-230 YVRNYNHRVMSDTD
+230 YIRNYNHRVMSDTD
-244 NEYAQLWNKA
+244 NEYAQLWNNA

-266 SLPKEEDNGDSEG
+266 SLPKEGDNSDSEG
-279 DDTDNGIKDEYQLLE
+279 DDTNNEIKDEYQLLE
-294 AKYSLALTELNQESI
+294 AKYSLALIELNQESI

-320 AEYSNYQLGYELQLA
+320 AENSEYQLGYELQLA

-349 YIYQIFTSDSLSD
+349 YIYYIFTYDSLSD

-374 DAYINYISNPTGN
+374 DAYINYISNSTSN

-417 IAYLREIF
+417 MAYLREMF

-440 ITAEVSVSRSDINV
+440 ITAEISVSRSDINV
-454 DSNLILLTDTLET
+454 DSNSILLTDTLEV
-467 IQNFSI
+467 IQNYSV

-492 MQGNKITDSKN
+492 MQGNKIIDSKN
-503 AIRDCVSQLG
+503 AIRDCISQLG

-525 SANLECALTDSK
+525 SADLECALTDSK
-537 YLIMNLVEATE
+537 YLIMNLVEATD

-556 SSGLSTAIDA
+556 SSGLSTAIDS
-566 LRGSSGS
+566 LRGSSGL
-573 RIIILLSDGEDFDE
+573 RVIILLSDGADFDE
-587 SKALMDGILTEAV
+587 SKALMDGVLTEAV
-600 ANNISIYTIGL
+600 VNNISIYAIGL

-641 TYQEI
+641 TYREI
-646 QNAMRNNYLITYSVS
+646 QNAMMNNYLITYSVS

-669 KIKDTGSYAESRKEY
+669 KIKDTGSYAEARKEY
-684 LLSDSAD
+684 LLSGGAD

>member
-320 AEYSNYQLGYELQLA
+320 AENSNYQLGYELQLA

-467 IQNFSI
+467 IQNFSV

>member
-39 LSCMGLGIASY
+39 LSCLGLGIASC
-50 QSQTISES
+50 QSQTTSES
-58 VDQRGQLYIATRLIE
+58 VDQRGQLYIATRLVE
-73 ENYFGESLEALSD
+73 EDYFGEALEALSD
-86 VSDDTCLDW
+86 VSDDTCLDL
-95 NSHIIRA
+95 NSRIIRA

-113 AEVYLNFGN
+113 AETYLKSGN

-131 LILDASIENREVG
+131 LILDASIENREVD

-182 SDEEK
+182 NDEEK
-187 EDLSSDI
+187 KDLSSDI

-208 AYNAL
+208 AYNTL
-213 ASDTEIGVR
+213 ANDTEIGIR
-222 DTVILSNM
+222 DAVNLSNM
-230 YVRNYNHRVMSDTD
+230 YVRNYNHRVMSDID
-244 NEYAQLWNKA
+244 NEYAQLWNNA

-266 SLPKEEDNGDSEG
+266 SLPEEGDNGDGEY
-279 DDTDNGIKDEYQLLE
+279 DDTDNEIKDEYQLLE
-294 AKYSLALTELNQESI
+294 AKYSLALIELNQESI

-320 AEYSNYQLGYELQLA
+320 AENSEYQLGYELQLA

-374 DAYINYISNPTGN
+374 DAYINYISNSTSN

-406 DENFSSFKEFV
+406 DENFSSFKEFMM
-417 IAYLREIF
+417 AYLREIF

-440 ITAEVSVSRSDINV
+440 ITAEISVSRSDINV
-454 DSNLILLTDTLET
+454 DSNSILLTDTLEA
-467 IQNFSI
+467 IQNFSV
-473 ETIEVN
+473 ETIEVS

-503 AIRDCVSQLG
+503 AIRDCISQLG
-513 DDVSASFVTFSN
+513 DNVSASFVTFSN

-537 YLIMNLVEATE
+537 YLLMNLVEATD
-548 SDGGGTYI
+548 SDGGGTYT
-556 SSGLSTAIDA
+556 SSGLSTAINS
-566 LRGSSGS
+566 LKGSSGS
-573 RIIILLSDGEDFDE
+573 RVIILLSDGEDFDE
-587 SKALMDGILTEAV
+587 SKALMDGVLTEAA

-646 QNAMRNNYLITYSVS
+646 QNAMMNNYLITYSVS
-661 DEQNSRSI
+661 GEQNSRSI
-669 KIKDTGSYAESRKEY
+669 KIKDTGSYAEARKEY
-684 LLSDSAD
+684 LLSGGAD
-691 DSYIYENGLQE
+691 DSHIYENGLQE
-702 AGYYKQIGGTDLGR
+702 AEYYKQIGGTDLGR

>member
-1 MKIFLISFVII
+1 MKIFLILFVII
-12 ECLILVLLTVLK
+12 ECLILILLTVLK

-39 LSCMGLGIASY
+39 LSCLGLGIASY
-50 QSQTISES
+50 QSQTTSES

-73 ENYFGESLEALSD
+73 EDYLGESLEALSGVTDD
-86 VSDDTCLDW
+86 VCLDL
-95 NSHIIRA
+95 NSRIIRA

-113 AEVYLNFGN
+113 AETYLNSGSN
-122 DNVLGEQEQ
+122 NVLGEQEQ
-131 LILDASIENREVG
+131 LILDASIKNREVD

-149 NITASTLSLIN
+149 NIIVSTLSLIN

-208 AYNAL
+208 AYNTLVSNA
-213 ASDTEIGVR
+213 EIGVR
-222 DTVILSNM
+222 DAVILSNM
-230 YVRNYNHRVMSDTD
+230 YVKNYNHRVVSDTD

-266 SLPKEEDNGDSEG
+266 SLLKEEDNDDSEG
-279 DDTDNGIKDEYQLLE
+279 DDTDNEIKDEYQLLE
-294 AKYSLALTELNQESI
+294 AKYNLALTELNQESI

-320 AEYSNYQLGYELQLA
+320 AENSEYQLGYELQLA

-374 DAYINYISNPTGN
+374 DAYINYISNSTSN
-387 EYSILFDKLMMSL
+387 ECSILFDKLMMSV

-417 IAYLREIF
+417 MAYLREIF
-425 GGIVIRRV
+425 GGIVIRRIDAT
-433 NISNYPQ
+433 NLPQ
-440 ITAEVSVSRSDINV
+440 VGVDVSVTRSDIVMNESSISV
-454 DSNLILLTDTLET
+454 IDTHELIQD
-467 IQNFSI
+467 FSVEMI
-473 ETIEVN
+473 EIN
-479 DLSLSIVLDISGS
+479 NLSLSLVLDRSGS
-492 MQGNKITDSKN
+492 MQGEKLIDSKK
-503 AIRDCVSQLG
+503 AIRDCIAQLNENVS
-513 DDVSASFVTFSN
+513 VSFVTFES
-525 SANLECALTDSK
+525 SAILECALTESK
-537 YLIMNLVEATE
+537 YLVMNLVEDIETT
-548 SDGGGTYI
+548 GGTNI
-556 SSGLSTAIDA
+556 VSGLTSAIDS
-566 LRGSSGS
+566 LRGSVGT
-573 RIIILLSDGEDFDE
+573 RVVILLSDGYDSDE
-587 SKALMDGILTEAV
+587 SKAAIDDALTEAI
-600 ANNISIYTIGL
+600 ANNIIIYTIGL
-611 QGCEEE
+611 QGCEAE
-617 YLQMIATRT
+617 YLQMIANRT
-626 GGQFIMVTNVAELDR
+626 GGQFIMVTNVSELDS

-646 QNAMRNNYLITYSVS
+646 QNAMMNNYLITYSLS

-669 KIKDTGSYAESRKEY
+669 KIKDTGSYAEARKEY
-684 LLSDSAD
+684 LLSGGAD

>member
-12 ECLILVLLTVLK
+12 ECLILVLLTMLK
-24 KWTKKAF
+24 KWTKKTF
-31 IIVSAFTV
+31 IVVSVFTV
-39 LSCMGLGIASY
+39 LSCFGLGIASY
-50 QSQTISES
+50 QSQITSEF

-73 ENYFGESLEALSD
+73 EDYFGEALEALSD
-86 VSDDTCLDW
+86 VSDDTCLDL
-95 NSHIIRA
+95 NSRIIRA

-113 AEVYLNFGN
+113 AETYLNSRH
-122 DNVLGEQEQ
+122 DNMLGEQEQ
-131 LILDASIENREVG
+131 LILDASIEKREVD

-149 NITASTLSLIN
+149 NITVSTLSLIN

-182 SDEEK
+182 NDEEK
-187 EDLSSDI
+187 KDLSSDI

-208 AYNAL
+208 AYNTL
-213 ASDTEIGVR
+213 ARDAEIGIR
-222 DTVILSNM
+222 DAVILSNM

-244 NEYAQLWNKA
+244 NEYAQLWNNA

-266 SLPKEEDNGDSEG
+266 SLPKEGDNSDSED
-279 DDTDNGIKDEYQLLE
+279 DDTDNEIKDEYQLLE
-294 AKYSLALTELNQESI
+294 AKYSLALIELNQESI
-309 KRAINYLNSVD
+309 KRAINYLDSVD
-320 AEYSNYQLGYELQLA
+320 AENSGYQLGYELQLA

-349 YIYQIFTSDSLSD
+349 YIYQIFTSDLLSD

-374 DAYINYISNPTGN
+374 DAYINYISNSTSN

-417 IAYLREIF
+417 MAYLREIF
-425 GGIVIRRV
+425 GGIVVRRV

-440 ITAEVSVSRSDINV
+440 ITAEISVSHSDINV
-454 DSNLILLTDTLET
+454 DSNSILLTDTLEA

-492 MQGNKITDSKN
+492 MQGNNITDSKN
-503 AIRDCVSQLG
+503 AIRNCISQLG

-537 YLIMNLVEATE
+537 YLIMNLVEATD

-566 LRGSSGS
+566 LSGSSGS
-573 RIIILLSDGEDFDE
+573 RVIILLSDGADFDE
-587 SKALMDGILTEAV
+587 SKALMDGVLTEAV
-600 ANNISIYTIGL
+600 TNNVSIYTIGL

-646 QNAMRNNYLITYSVS
+646 QNAMMNNYLITYSVS

-669 KIKDTGSYAESRKEY
+669 KIKDAGSYAEARKEY
-684 LLSDSAD
+684 LLSGGTD
-691 DSYIYENGLQE
+691 DLYIYENGLQE